1 MHTYIQTYVYIHTY
15 IYTTCLR
22 SAAFS
27 AASSRAAVCPA
38 LSQAPAG
45 ASDAAARA
53 AFSMPNESNAYGV
66 CGAAGDSQE
75 GVTTQLMA
83 AAGLIESLE
92 SLSEGLPR
100 NLLHLLDLYRCMHS
114 DTLMLIYIYI

>member
-1 MHTYIQTYVYIHTY
+1 MYICIHICIHAYIHTY

-38 LSQAPAG
+38 LFMVPAG
-45 ASDAAARA
+45 ASAAAARA
-53 AFSMPNESNAYGV
+53 VFSMPNESNAYGV

-83 AAGLIESLE
+83 AAGLIESLD
-92 SLSEGLPR
+92 SFSEGLPR
-100 NLLHLLDLYRCMHS
+100 NLLHLLD
-114 DTLMLIYIYI
+114 